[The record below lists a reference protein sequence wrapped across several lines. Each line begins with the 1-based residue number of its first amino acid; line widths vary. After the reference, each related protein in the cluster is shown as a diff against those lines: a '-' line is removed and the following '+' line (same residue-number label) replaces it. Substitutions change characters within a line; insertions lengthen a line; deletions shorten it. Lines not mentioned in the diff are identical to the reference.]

1 MCCSEI
7 TLKEIADVISII
19 TPIVLVCWFYYSQR
33 HTLSK
38 NYFENIPGIYGGFT
52 DPKNKGGEGYRVYS
66 GIIMNIKDIDSNGF
80 FKGEL
85 DFAETTTEEN
95 PRKLIDGVSTFYGKL
110 NFELQFA
117 KIRHPFKPKQNRQY
131 AGKLYIVDRLDF
143 DFDNYQIE
151 NYLRAEYN
159 IIHYREMQ
167 TMKFEISE
175 IYKQDGF
182 YLPNSFL
189 LNKTIGLNFDPYKNL
204 VQVVFEGQTRVDR
217 K

>member
-85 DFAETTTEEN
+85 DFAETTTEVHFMEN
-95 PRKLIDGVSTFYGKL
+95 LIL
-110 NFELQFA
+110 NSNSLKYDIRLNPN
-117 KIRHPFKPKQNRQY
+117 KIGSMLAN
-131 AGKLYIVDRLDF
+131 YI
-143 DFDNYQIE
+143 
-151 NYLRAEYN
+151 
-159 IIHYREMQ
+159 
-167 TMKFEISE
+167 
-175 IYKQDGF
+175 
-182 YLPNSFL
+182 
-189 LNKTIGLNFDPYKNL
+189 
-204 VQVVFEGQTRVDR
+204 
-217 K
+217 